1 MSSQDPIAAEV
12 SRIYEDAEYT
22 GQANF
27 IAAVWLSRVNLLL
40 GVPTTLIAAAAGAFA
55 LSNHT
60 SIAGA
65 LAVAA
70 ALTAA
75 LQTFIGAAERAARRQ
90 RSGTAYTQLR
100 NEARIFLNVDRPHLN
115 HEEARERL
123 RVLATRRD
131 ELNRENVPV
140 PDWLFQRARKKIERG
155 DLEHAVDHPEAQATR
170 RD

>member
-1 MSSQDPIAAEV
+1 MSVQDPIAAEV
-12 SRIYEDAEYT
+12 SRIHEDAEYT

-40 GVPTTLIAAAAGAFA
+40 GIPTTLIAAAAAAFA

-60 SIAGA
+60 SVAGA

-70 ALTAA
+70 AVTAA

-90 RSGTAYTQLR
+90 HSGTAYTQLR
-100 NEARIFLNVDRPHLN
+100 NEARIFLNVDRPQLSPDA
-115 HEEARERL
+115 AREGL
-123 RVLATRRD
+123 RVLAARRD

-140 PDWLFQRARKKIERG
+140 PEWLFKRAQKKIERG
-155 DLEHAVDHPEAQATR
+155 DLEHAVDQAKT
-170 RD
+170 